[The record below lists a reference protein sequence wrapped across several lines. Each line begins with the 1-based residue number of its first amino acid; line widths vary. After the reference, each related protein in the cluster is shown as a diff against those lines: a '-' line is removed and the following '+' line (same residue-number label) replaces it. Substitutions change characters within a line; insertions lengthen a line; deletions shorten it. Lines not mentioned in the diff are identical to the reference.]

1 MSLSKAVS
9 NEIFAGLVSP
19 DQGCGIFGN
28 LSLFVIAAECAIAD
42 QLMIDVMEENPDN
55 LQGVITVLFLFEGAN
70 TDKKA
75 RMFGIFGYKRFI

>member
-19 DQGCGIFGN
+19 GQGCGVFGN
-28 LSLFVIAAECAIAD
+28 LSLCVITAESEIAD
-42 QLMIDVMEENPDN
+42 QPVIDIMEENPDN
-55 LQGVITVLFLFEGAN
+55 LQGVITVLLLFEGAN